1 MINETFRFQHK
12 FNFLKEA
19 SFQEK
24 NYIPLLYIPI
34 AFYGLL
40 QWLRSKK
47 STCYARDTGDTESL
61 GQKDLLE
68 KGMAT
73 HSSILYLRMLWTEEA
88 GGLQSTV
95 LQRVGHD
102 CSDLA
107 CIASY
112 GLSW

>member
-1 MINETFRFQHK
+1 MGFSSGLEVKSPLAMQET
-12 FNFLKEA
+12 
-19 SFQEK
+19 QET
-24 NYIPLLYIPI
+24 YI
-34 AFYGLL
+34 
-40 QWLRSKK
+40 Q
-47 STCYARDTGDTESL
+47 SL